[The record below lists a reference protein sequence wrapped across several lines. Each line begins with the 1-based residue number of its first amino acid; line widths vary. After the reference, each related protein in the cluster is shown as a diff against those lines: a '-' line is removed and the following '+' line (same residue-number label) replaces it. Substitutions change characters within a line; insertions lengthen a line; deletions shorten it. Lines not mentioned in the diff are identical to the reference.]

1 MEYWT
6 IIGTIASIIAAV
18 VATIAAYF
26 AFASRPQKVKD
37 LIVDIESVQR
47 LQNID
52 EWEIEFAVVNLDENN
67 VLHDGMVFI
76 RTEELELIR
85 IAPKSDEGF

>member
-18 VATIAAYF
+18 AAIIAAYL

-52 EWEIEFAVVNLDENN
+52 EWEIEFAVCNLDENT
-67 VLHDGMVFI
+67 FCTT
-76 RTEELELIR
+76 RWW
-85 IAPKSDEGF
+85 P